1 MQITPR
7 HLHVLCRA
15 AFTIVLFSGV
25 ALRAHGA
32 RAGAFN
38 QEEGKG
44 QVIVTGMFS
53 TADQGYDITG
63 KLTAASRF
71 QKTEATA
78 LVEAAEQP
86 RTDPEHAEPSPSP
99 DAPSGYD
106 DSAAGMVRHAASS
119 SMKRASPNSSSPRIA
134 SGAPSAAYT
143 GLGATEIGAQAQLY
157 RQGPFAF
164 AVQAM
169 ARIPGAPDSSNL
181 ALQGNTRVE
190 EELRALAGYGFQL
203 GSWSSFANAEIG
215 YRWRNG
221 PPSEWHG
228 DFTLGVRP
236 VEKVMLMLQSFNTI
250 SGPST
255 SVIFPRNSLS
265 KLQGSVVYDFT
276 KAISG
281 QIGAFESIAGE
292 NALKER
298 GVIAAVWYRF

>member
-78 LVEAAEQP
+78 LVEYGF
-86 RTDPEHAEPSPSP
+86 TNWLMGIVKPSII
-99 DAPSGYD
+99 DW
-106 DSAAGMVRHAASS
+106 RL
-119 SMKRASPNSSSPRIA
+119 

-265 KLQGSVVYDFT
+265 KLQGSIVYDFT

>member
-1 MQITPR
+1 MMRTAPG
-7 HLHVLCRA
+7 HLH
-15 AFTIVLFSGV
+15 
-25 ALRAHGA
+25 ALRRATLIVFVFAGFAFRSHGA

-53 TADQGYDITG
+53 TADQGYDVTG

-71 QKTEATA
+71 QKTEANA
-78 LVEAAEQP
+78 LVEYGF
-86 RTDPEHAEPSPSP
+86 TSWLTGIVKPSLI
-99 DAPSGYD
+99 DW
-106 DSAAGMVRHAASS
+106 RL
-119 SMKRASPNSSSPRIA
+119 

-143 GLGATEIGAQAQLY
+143 GLGTTEIGAQAQVY

-169 ARIPGAPDSSNL
+169 ARIPGAPDSANL

-190 EELRALAGYGFQL
+190 EELRALAGYGFQI
-203 GSWSSFANAEIG
+203 GSLSSFVNAEVG
-215 YRWRNG
+215 YRWRDG

-236 VEKVMLMLQSFNTI
+236 AEKIMLMLQSFNTI
-250 SGPST
+250 SAPST
-255 SVIFPRNSLS
+255 SPIFPRNSLS

-276 KAISG
+276 KSISG

>member
-1 MQITPR
+1 MMHTTQR
-7 HLHVLCRA
+7 HIHVLRRA
-15 AFTIVLFSGV
+15 AFTILLLTGV
-25 ALRAHGA
+25 ALRSHGA

-53 TADQGYDITG
+53 TADQGYDVTG

-71 QKTEATA
+71 QKTDATA
-78 LVEAAEQP
+78 LVEYGF
-86 RTDPEHAEPSPSP
+86 TNWLMGIVKPSLV
-99 DAPSGYD
+99 DW
-106 DSAAGMVRHAASS
+106 RL
-119 SMKRASPNSSSPRIA
+119 
-134 SGAPSAAYT
+134 SGAPSASYA
-143 GLGATEIGAQAQLY
+143 GLGTTEVGAQAQLY

-169 ARIPGAPDSSNL
+169 ARIPGAPDSANL

-203 GSWSSFANAEIG
+203 GSWTSFANAEIG

-250 SGPST
+250 SESST
-255 SVIFPRNSLS
+255 SLIFPRNSLS

-281 QIGAFESIAGE
+281 QIGVFDSIAGE